1 MSSYTVIF
9 STNAYAFFKFPTKN
23 LDIVKERC
31 EAATVDFENFTAGGF
46 GGKVYDAND
55 WIFDIC
61 YIPKGQAYSVA
72 KFINT
77 AMIPVKVEANSIE
90 EAVEK
95 ARDVF
100 TYPDI
105 IDDNVNMGQV
115 EFEKKW
121 WRPHF
126 VRDLDGSYVEIDK
139 DGHPM
144 LENA

>member
-1 MSSYTVIF
+1 MSEYMVIF

-31 EAATVDFENFTAGGF
+31 EAATVEFDNFTAGGLA
-46 GGKVYDAND
+46 GKMYDADD
-55 WIFDIC
+55 WIFDMC
-61 YIPKGQAYSVA
+61 YVPKGQEYSVA
-72 KFINT
+72 KFINIG
-77 AMIPVKVEANSIE
+77 MIPVVVEADSTKDAI
-90 EAVEK
+90 EK
-95 ARDVF
+95 ARDEF

-126 VRDLDGSYVEIDK
+126 VRDLDGSFIEIDN
-139 DGHPM
+139 DGNLM
-144 LENA
+144 VENA